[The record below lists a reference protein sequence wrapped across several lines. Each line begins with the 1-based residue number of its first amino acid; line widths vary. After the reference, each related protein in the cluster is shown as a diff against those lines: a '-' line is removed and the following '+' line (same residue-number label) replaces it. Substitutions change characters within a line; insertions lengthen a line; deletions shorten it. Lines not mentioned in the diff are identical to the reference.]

1 MIALLRGRLFEKHPT
16 RVIVETGGVG
26 YEVHVPLS
34 SFASIGD
41 VGSDVTLRVHTHV
54 REDALQLFGFTT
66 ALEQTLFERLV
77 SVSGIGPR
85 LALAVL
91 SGSAPQDLVRA
102 VSAGDAARLVAI
114 PGIGR
119 KTADRIVLEL
129 RDKMASIEQAGE
141 GAASGDGLRADLV
154 SALVNLGYHRPAAEK
169 AVETALSAS
178 GGEFDAALR
187 QALDSDA
194 RCDDDPRPR
203 PSPSWSMSDRIVAQ
217 RASTRSHE
225 AGPAPHARR
234 HIGQHRPERTCRRD
248 AARNRGEAPTTRCYG
263 RPGSAR

>member
-34 SFASIGD
+34 SFASIGE
-41 VGSDVTLRVHTHV
+41 VGVDVTLRVHTHV

-66 ALEQTLFERLV
+66 ALELTLFERLV

-91 SGSAPQDLVRA
+91 SGIAPHDLVRA
-102 VSAGDAARLVAI
+102 VSAGDTARLVAI

-119 KTADRIVLEL
+119 KTAERIVLEL
-129 RDKMASIEQAGE
+129 RDKLTSLETSADTPGAG
-141 GAASGDGLRADLV
+141 ADGLRTDLV

-169 AVETALSAS
+169 AVETALAAS
-178 GGEFDAALR
+178 GGEFDVALR
-187 QALDSDA
+187 QALDSL
-194 RCDDDPRPR
+194 
-203 PSPSWSMSDRIVAQ
+203 
-217 RASTRSHE
+217 TR
-225 AGPAPHARR
+225 GGRR
-234 HIGQHRPERTCRRD
+234 
-248 AARNRGEAPTTRCYG
+248 
-263 RPGSAR
+263 